1 MSKKVI
7 LAVFDKDLKARK
19 YGSFP
24 ISKDGSKILVRTGGK
39 RNFNPT
45 FDNDSF
51 IEFPYRSL
59 LSPWKVSYRRVYFVR
74 NGAKACVN
82 FQTETVL
89 DPDPELVIKAAENAI
104 LVSIGSEKT
113 ETPLILYVLLII
125 VLAIAGKLFGVIV

>member
-7 LAVFDKDLKARK
+7 LAVFDKDLKARR
-19 YGSFP
+19 YGKFP
-24 ISKDGSKILVRTGGK
+24 ISKSGSKILVKTGGK

-45 FDNDSF
+45 FDNESF

-59 LSPWKVSYRRVYFVR
+59 FSPWKTSYRKVYFVR

-104 LVSIGSEKT
+104 LESIGSEKT
-113 ETPLILYVLLII
+113 ETPFILYLLLLI
-125 VLAIAGKLFGVIV
+125 VLGIAAKIFGVIV

>member
-1 MSKKVI
+1 MTKKVI
-7 LAVFDKDLKARK
+7 LAIFDKDLKART

-24 ISKDGSKILVRTGGK
+24 ISKDGSKILVRLGGK

-59 LSPWKVSYRRVYFVR
+59 LSPWKTSFRRVYFVR
-74 NGAKACVN
+74 NGAKACVD

-104 LVSIGSEKT
+104 LESIGSEKT
-113 ETPLILYVLLII
+113 ETPFILYLLLII
-125 VLAIAGKLFGVIV
+125 VLAIAAKLFGVIV

>member
-7 LAVFDKDLKARK
+7 LAVFDKDLKVRK
-19 YGSFP
+19 YGKFP
-24 ISKDGSKILVRTGGK
+24 VSKDGSRILVRKGGK

-45 FDNDSF
+45 FDNESF

-59 LSPWKVSYRRVYFVR
+59 LSPWKTSYRRVYLVR

-89 DPDPELVIKAAENAI
+89 DPDPELVIKAAENKI
-104 LVSIGSEKT
+104 LQSIGSEKT
-113 ETPLILYVLLII
+113 ETPLILYVLLLI

>member
-7 LAVFDKDLKARK
+7 LAVFDKDLKARTYGK
-19 YGSFP
+19 YP
-24 ISKDGSKILVRTGGK
+24 ISKDGSKILVRAGGK

-59 LSPWKVSYRRVYFVR
+59 LSPWKTSFRRVYFVR
-74 NGAKACVN
+74 NGAKACVD

-89 DPDPELVIKAAENAI
+89 DPDPELVIKAAENKI
-104 LVSIGSEKT
+104 LQSIGSEKT
-113 ETPLILYVLLII
+113 ETPLILYVLLLI

>member
-19 YGSFP
+19 YGKFP
-24 ISKDGSKILVRTGGK
+24 ISKDGSKILVKSGGK

-74 NGAKACVN
+74 NRAKACVN

-89 DPDPELVIKAAENAI
+89 EPDPGLVMKAAENTI
-104 LVSIGSEKT
+104 LESIGREKT
-113 ETPLILYVLLII
+113 ETPFILYFILLI
-125 VLAIAGKLFGVIV
+125 VLAVAAKLFGVIV